1 MSESVHSFHV
11 AVELFE
17 SFLGLSDLD
26 HGSSTSLEG
35 SYEGLAFIN
44 SF

>member
-11 AVELFE
+11 TVEFIE
-17 SFLGLSDLD
+17 SLLGFSDLD
-26 HGSSTSLEG
+26 HGSSTGLEG